1 MGPEIYES
9 KNAGSVYTELSAR
22 ADNGNPGKSPTVKL
36 MTPKNLRLLLAV
48 LLFLALGGQ
57 CLAAPPGAIWNHWT
71 YDVMSV
77 AQCER
82 WSNRALEAE
91 GFSVVPNLH
100 GVAWGTIGPHSA
112 LVQCWAAPNLT
123 IVIATNGDQGEAA
136 RLRDQLE
143 RRIHERSLHHERERD
158 DDR

>member
-1 MGPEIYES
+1 MGIPD
-9 KNAGSVYTELSAR
+9 KRLTA
-22 ADNGNPGKSPTVKL
+22 KL
-36 MTPKNLRLLLAV
+36 MTPKTLR
-48 LLFLALGGQ
+48 LFLAAFLYLALGRG
-57 CLAAPPGAIWNHWT
+57 CFAAPPGAIWNHWT

-100 GVAWGTIGPHSA
+100 GVAWGTIGQHSA
-112 LVQCWAAPNLT
+112 LVQCWAAPTLT

-136 RLRDQLE
+136 RLRDRLE
-143 RRIHERSLHHERERD
+143 RRIHERALHREREHD